1 LTEQRAQNSFKEEL
15 MRTKEQLSE
24 KSLRVKA
31 VEMDNEK
38 LKDEISTYES
48 KIYKKEDQI
57 RQQEAD
63 ILRLQRDVE
72 VLRDSFTSA
81 SSKYTTHTRSGS
93 GGRGSSLN
101 DMESIMQGME
111 EQIQQLQHELQM
123 SK

>member
-1 LTEQRAQNSFKEEL
+1 
-15 MRTKEQLSE
+15 
-24 KSLRVKA
+24 VKA

-72 VLRDSFTSA
+72 VLRDSFTNA

-111 EQIQQLQHELQM
+111 EQI
-123 SK
+123 

>member
-1 LTEQRAQNSFKEEL
+1 

-111 EQIQQLQHELQM
+111 E
-123 SK
+123 

>member
-1 LTEQRAQNSFKEEL
+1 

-111 EQIQQLQHELQM
+111 EQIQQLQHEL
-123 SK
+123 

>member
-1 LTEQRAQNSFKEEL
+1 